1 MSERSLPVDNPFVDP
16 SIHETPSALQGEAT
30 LFVAE
35 DASLTLGADS
45 LIILGTEPCCFES

>member
-45 LIILGTEPCCFES
+45 LIILGTEPCAFGS